1 MEALS
6 HADDD
11 TSHQTGRDQGAEEP
25 TPDHPGGPP
34 AGTRNPVH
42 RAERR
47 VSRGNG
53 VASNLH
59 LQDHLGGAA
68 QQDQPQRHKT
78 QLGSQRGGD
87 DQLARA
93 DDACSQDER
102 GSDLAKASQEVL
114 GRGKDLGSRPLLGG
128 WVGWRHPVAAAE
140 FSRAKIA

>member
-1 MEALS
+1 MKALR
-6 HADDD
+6 HPADD
-11 TSHQTGRDQGAEEP
+11 TPHQTGGDQGAEEP

-53 VASNLH
+53 VASDLH

-114 GRGKDLGSRPLLGG
+114 GRGKDLDSRPLFDG
-128 WVGWRHPVAAAE
+128 WVGSSHPVAAAE
-140 FSRAKIA
+140 FSRAKTA